1 MRPPPHQTERSA
13 STQLRN
19 AFCGSFLICGLYGL
33 LAVQSQAQDLGF
45 SDPANVIP
53 APAWAVGQAVR
64 TADLDVSPGFQKPP
78 DGFGVVPFFWWLGD
92 PLTKERLSWELE
104 QMKGMGIAG
113 YQINYAHSDKGGRSY
128 GLTMPSD
135 PALFSEDWWKLTGW
149 FMDAAKKQGAGI
161 SLSDYTLGIGQGWCV
176 DEMLREHPDVG
187 GMVLQLVTG
196 NPPADALVV
205 TNVPGADGKPQ
216 SVAVCAAK
224 VPFSIDPMNPIS
236 GPEYAKHFF
245 GTFEDHFPGSGGKG
259 LNFFFSDELGF
270 GVGGNLWTAR
280 FAEEFKK
287 RKGYDIV
294 PELPA
299 LFMDIGPRTPKVRL
313 DYSDVKVALT
323 EEGFF
328 KPVFDWHQER
338 GMTMGC
344 DHGGRGGD
352 VTEFGD
358 YFRTQRWNQG
368 PGADQPGLGKDL
380 IKAKVAASIA
390 HLYQRPRVWL
400 EGWYGSGW
408 GTTSAGATDAFFADF
423 VMGYNLLSFHGMYYA
438 THGGWWEWAPPDN
451 TFRMPYW
458 KHMRGF
464 MDCVQRLSY
473 LLTQGYHRCDVAIMY
488 PVAPMQAG
496 MGGQEAVN
504 AAFGT
509 GRQLYAKSIDFDFMD
524 FESLARA
531 KIIGKELHVSGEIY
545 RVLVLPAMKAVRH
558 STLQKALEFRRA
570 GGVVVAVGALP
581 EASDRVGRNDPE
593 VAAMVKEL
601 FPDGAVT
608 DVAANVP
615 GRDYE
620 GPGYIQHRKLGPRD
634 LYAVYDAPKDA
645 ACFFRA
651 TGKVELWDP
660 WTGTTRPLAVTEQ
673 TAAGTRLKLPL
684 TEREIQLIVFS
695 PGQPQLEAAPA
706 AVISRPAIVLDG
718 DWEFE
723 LQPTC
728 DNRFGD
734 FRWPAFKGMI
744 GAEMRQIKYAEETTP
759 HPSWQDPKLDD
770 STWGRVTYSYGPKFW
785 KLGPLPEAADV
796 SALEKRLAG
805 LRQVDPAVPVNVD
818 GQKYHWTPYE
828 FSWRFG
834 MENDVAHQGYHG
846 LKEQVADE
854 FIGLGAVSGG
864 MPSYNRGKEAGGTR
878 YYLWTAVM
886 SGGNTQPRVLAG
898 GLQPAAVW
906 LNNARVEKIPESVKL
921 SDGANPVLLRYDT
934 IGRGYVV
941 FDTTKTAATA
951 EKIDSGAVFSDA
963 ASWIWCPGNK
973 DGTIV
978 RYFRKKIEVPK
989 IPVKARIRIT
999 CDDAYTLFV
1008 NGNEIG
1014 SGDRW
1019 ERVQQYDLGKTL
1031 VTGSN
1036 IIAIKARNG
1045 GDAMGLIAEYLAGD
1059 QRVGTDST
1067 WLSAKDEAKGWQD
1080 RAFNDAGWE
1089 KAEMI
1094 SSFPESLWA
1103 KHPAGPPKLEETG
1116 GGAAVADQPKFKS
1129 SELAMRWHNKDAV
1142 LKFDT
1147 RSGEKQPVGWYRFVS
1162 PPGLKE
1168 LTITAR
1174 GRVAVWVD
1182 GKEVKSKMGKAEYAG
1197 DVTEN
1202 AVTYRAEIEKPSAG
1216 PVPVALRIE
1225 QARGCYGGATL
1236 PEPVLLD
1243 CGVGR
1248 IALGD
1253 WSEIDGLA
1261 SYSGGAWY
1269 RKTVALTK
1277 EQAQGHVTIDLG
1289 AVAASAEVRVNGRLA
1304 GVKVSPPWKVDVSD
1318 LVRSGDNKIEVLVY
1332 NTLANH
1338 YSTVPTMYRG
1348 SPVSGLMGPVRLEF
1362 D

>member
-1 MRPPPHQTERSA
+1 MNATPKTMTKQLLL
-13 STQLRN
+13 ST
-19 AFCGSFLICGLYGL
+19 AAAITL
-33 LAVQSQAQDLGF
+33 LAVAVQAQDLSF
-45 SDPANVIP
+45 SDPANVIQPP
-53 APAWAVGQAVR
+53 AGAVGQAVR
-64 TADLDVSPGFQKPP
+64 TAELDVLPGFQKPP
-78 DGFGVVPFFWWLGD
+78 AGFGVVPFYWWLGD
-92 PLTKERLSWELE
+92 PLTKERLGWELE
-104 QMKGMGIAG
+104 QMKGMGVAG

-149 FMDAAKKQGAGI
+149 FMDAARKQGAGI

-176 DEMLREHPDVG
+176 DEMLHEHPDVG
-187 GMVLQLVTG
+187 GMVLQLVTD

-205 TNVPGADGKPQ
+205 TTVPGADGKPQ
-216 SVAVCAAK
+216 RVAVCASK
-224 VPFSIDPMNPIS
+224 VPFSIDPMNPIT
-236 GPEYAKHFF
+236 GPEYARHFF
-245 GTFEDHFPGSGGKG
+245 GRFEDHFPGSGGKG

-280 FAEEFKK
+280 FAAEFKK

-299 LFMDIGPRTPKVRL
+299 LFMEIGSRTPKVRL

-328 KPVFDWHQER
+328 KPVFDWHQQR

-344 DHGGRGGD
+344 DHGGRGRD

-380 IKAKVAASIA
+380 IKAKVASSIA

-408 GTTSAGATDAFFADF
+408 GTTSAGAVDALFADF

-473 LLTQGYHRCDVAIMY
+473 LLTQGYHRCDVAILY
-488 PVAPMQAG
+488 PVAPMEAG
-496 MGGQEAVN
+496 MGGPEAVN
-504 AAFGT
+504 AAFATAG
-509 GRQLYAKSIDFDFMD
+509 QLYSKSIDFDFID

-531 KIIGKELHVSGEIY
+531 KVVGKELHVSGEIY
-545 RVLVLPAMKAVRH
+545 RVLVLPAMRAVRH
-558 STLQKALEFRRA
+558 STLRKALEFHRA
-570 GGVVVAVGALP
+570 GGVVLAVGALP
-581 EASDRVGRNDPE
+581 EASDRIGRDDPE

-601 FPDGAVT
+601 FPSG
-608 DVAANVP
+608 VAADVVADVP

-620 GPGYIQHRKLGPRD
+620 GPGYIQHRMIGPRD
-634 LYAVYDAPKDA
+634 MYAIYNAPKDTL
-645 ACFFRA
+645 CYFRA

-673 TAAGTRLKLPL
+673 TAAGTKLRLPL
-684 TEREIQLIVFS
+684 TEQEIQLIVFS
-695 PGQPQLEAAPA
+695 PGKPRVETAPA
-706 AVISRPAIVLDG
+706 AGTSLPAMVLEG
-718 DWEFE
+718 DWEFQ

-734 FRWPAFKGMI
+734 FRWPAFKGTI

-759 HPSWQDPKLDD
+759 NPGWQDPKLDD
-770 STWGRVTYSYGPKFW
+770 STWGRVTYSYGPRFW

-796 SALEKRLAG
+796 NALEKQLATLRL
-805 LRQVDPAVPVNVD
+805 VDPAVPVEVD
-818 GQKYHWTPYE
+818 GKKYNWMPYE

-854 FIGLGAVSGG
+854 FIGLGTVSSG

-886 SGGNTQPRVLAG
+886 SGGITQPRVLAG
-898 GLQPAAVW
+898 GLQPAAIW
-906 LNNARVEKIPESVKL
+906 LNNARFEKIPASVKL
-921 SDGANPVLLRYDT
+921 SDGANPVLLRYDM
-934 IGRGYVV
+934 IGRGYFV
-941 FDTTKTAATA
+941 FDISKAPAADDK
-951 EKIDSGAVFSDA
+951 ENRPPKHEEPGVA
-963 ASWIWCPGNK
+963 A
-973 DGTIV
+973 
-978 RYFRKKIEVPK
+978 
-989 IPVKARIRIT
+989 
-999 CDDAYTLFV
+999 
-1008 NGNEIG
+1008 
-1014 SGDRW
+1014 
-1019 ERVQQYDLGKTL
+1019 
-1031 VTGSN
+1031 
-1036 IIAIKARNG
+1036 
-1045 GDAMGLIAEYLAGD
+1045 
-1059 QRVGTDST
+1059 
-1067 WLSAKDEAKGWQD
+1067 
-1080 RAFNDAGWE
+1080 DAG
-1089 KAEMI
+1089 
-1094 SSFPESLWA
+1094 SS
-1103 KHPAGPPKLEETG
+1103 
-1116 GGAAVADQPKFKS
+1116 QPKFKPS
-1129 SELAMRWHNKDAV
+1129 DLTMKWYNMGGV

-1147 RSGEKQPVGWYRFVS
+1147 RPGEKQPVGWYRFVS
-1162 PPGLKE
+1162 PPGLKG

-1174 GRVAVWVD
+1174 GRVAAWVD
-1182 GKEVKSKMGKAEYAG
+1182 GKEVRPKNDQAEYAG
-1197 DVTEN
+1197 DATEN
-1202 AVTYRAEIEKPSAG
+1202 AVTYRAEIERPAAR
-1216 PVPVALRIE
+1216 PVQVAVRIE

-1236 PEPVLLD
+1236 PEPILLD

-1248 IALGD
+1248 ISLGD
-1253 WSEIDGLA
+1253 WSKVDGLA

-1269 RKTVALTK
+1269 RKTVALTM
-1277 EQAQGHVTIDLG
+1277 EQAAGRVMIDLG
-1289 AVAASAEVRVNGRLA
+1289 SVAASAEVRVNGKPA
-1304 GVKVSPPWKVDVSD
+1304 GVRVSPPWTVDISGI
-1318 LVRSGDNKIEVLVY
+1318 VRSGENKVEVLVY

-1348 SPVSGLMGPVRLEF
+1348 SPVSGLMGPVRLVF
-1362 D
+1362 H

>member
-1 MRPPPHQTERSA
+1 MNIIDDLKT
-13 STQLRN
+13 LRLKHH
-19 AFCGSFLICGLYGL
+19 GGTHGL
-33 LAVQSQAQDLGF
+33 LQIMCFGAVCGIYGIWAVPVHAQDLSF
-45 SDPANVIP
+45 SDPANVLP
-53 APAWAVGQAVR
+53 PPAWAVGQAVR

-78 DGFGVVPFFWWLGD
+78 VGFGVVPFFWWLGD
-92 PLTKERLSWELE
+92 PLTKDRLSWELE
-104 QMKGMGIAG
+104 QMAGMGVAG

-149 FMDAAKKQGAGI
+149 FMQEAKKQGAGI

-205 TNVPGADGKPQ
+205 TNVPGADGKLQ
-216 SVAVCAAK
+216 SVAVCASK
-224 VPFSIDPMNPIS
+224 VPFSIDPMNPLS

-245 GTFEDHFPGSGGKG
+245 GKFEDHFPGTGGKG

-294 PELPA
+294 PELRA

-323 EEGFF
+323 EDGFF
-328 KPVFDWHQER
+328 KPVFNWHQQR

-344 DHGGRGGD
+344 DHGGRGRD

-380 IKAKVAASIA
+380 IKAKVASSIA

-408 GTTSAGATDAFFADF
+408 GTTSAGAVDACFADF

-473 LLTQGYHRCDVAIMY
+473 LFTQGYHRCDVAILY
-488 PVAPMQAG
+488 PVAPMEAG

-509 GRQLYAKSIDFDFMD
+509 AGQLYAKSIDFDFMD

-531 KIIGKELHVSGEIY
+531 KVVGKELHVSGEVY

-558 STLQKALEFRRA
+558 STLQKALEFHRA
-570 GGVVVAVGALP
+570 GGIVLAVGALP
-581 EASDRVGRNDPE
+581 EASDRIGRDDPE

-601 FPDGAVT
+601 FPSGVVT
-608 DVAANVP
+608 DVIANVP

-634 LYAVYDAPKDA
+634 LYAVYNAPKDTV
-645 ACFFRA
+645 CFFRA

-660 WTGTTRPLAVTEQ
+660 WSGKTRPLSVMEQ
-673 TAAGTRLKLPL
+673 TAAGTKLRLPL
-684 TEREIQLIVFS
+684 TEKEIQLIVFS
-695 PGQPQLEAAPA
+695 PGKPQVETVPA
-706 AVISRPAIVLDG
+706 AVTSLPALVLG
-718 DWEFE
+718 SDWEFE

-728 DNRFGD
+728 NNRFGD
-734 FRWPAFKGMI
+734 FRWPAYHGMI
-744 GAEMRQIKYAEETTP
+744 GAEMRQIKYAEEATP
-759 HPSWQDPKLDD
+759 NPGWQDPKLDD
-770 STWGRVTYSYGPKFW
+770 SKWSRETYSFGAKFW
-785 KLGPLPEAADV
+785 KLGPLPETADV
-796 SALEKRLAG
+796 SVLEKQLAG
-805 LRQVDPAVPVNVD
+805 LRRVDPAVPVELD
-818 GQKYHWTPYE
+818 GRKYNWAPYE

-854 FIGLGAVSGG
+854 FIGLGTVSNG

-886 SGGNTQPRVLAG
+886 SGGITQPQVLSG

-934 IGRGYVV
+934 IGRGYFV
-941 FDTTKTAATA
+941 FDTKNAAGKEESA
-951 EKIDSGAVFSDA
+951 AVFSDA
-963 ASWIWCPGNK
+963 ASWIWCSGNK
-973 DGTIV
+973 DGTID
-978 RYFRKKIEVPK
+978 RYFRKKIEVAK
-989 IPVKARIRIT
+989 MPVKARIRIT

-1008 NGNEIG
+1008 NGKEIG
-1014 SGDRW
+1014 SGTNW
-1019 ERVQQYDLGKTL
+1019 QCVQEYDLGKSLL
-1031 VTGSN
+1031 VGSN
-1036 IIAIKARNG
+1036 IIAIKAHNSAG
-1045 GDAMGLIAEYLAGD
+1045 EMGLIAEYNAGG
-1059 QRVGTDST
+1059 QRVGTDAT
-1067 WLSAKDEAKGWQD
+1067 WLCAKNEAKGWQD
-1080 RAFNDAGWE
+1080 IAFNDAGWT

-1103 KHPAGPPKLEETG
+1103 KHPTGPPKLQETI
-1116 GGAAVADQPKFKS
+1116 AALPKFKS
-1129 SELAMRWHNKDAV
+1129 SDLAMRWYNKSEV

-1147 RSGEKQPVGWYRFVS
+1147 RPGEKQPIGWYRFVS
-1162 PPGLKE
+1162 PPGLKG

-1174 GRVAVWVD
+1174 GSVAVWVD
-1182 GKEVKSKMGKAEYAG
+1182 GKEMKTITGNTGYAG
-1197 DVTEN
+1197 DVSEK
-1202 AVTYRAEIEKPSAG
+1202 AVTYKAVIEKPSAG
-1216 PVPVALRIE
+1216 PVQVALRIE
-1225 QARGCYGGATL
+1225 QSRGCYGGSTL
-1236 PEPVLLD
+1236 PEPILLD
-1243 CGVGR
+1243 CGIGQ

-1253 WSEIDGLA
+1253 WSKIDGLA

-1277 EQAQGHVTIDLG
+1277 AQATGHVTIDLG
-1289 AVAASAEVRVNGRLA
+1289 SVAASAEVRVNGKLA
-1304 GVKVSPPWKVDVSD
+1304 GVKVSPPWKVDISG
-1318 LVRSGDNKIEVLVY
+1318 LVRGGENKVEVLVY

-1348 SPVSGLMGPVRLEF
+1348 SPVSGLLGPVRLDFE
-1362 D
+1362 